1 MEKKK
6 EVKPAD
12 VVREK
17 SEESAARRAFD
28 PPLFFLV
35 LDELAMRA
43 VAGDPHAHA
52 LPSHPTGVL
61 QGHEGAVLCVAFN
74 ASGAYALTGG
84 MVKRALILINAE
96 EKEKKKLDLFFF
108 SFVFPH
114 QLHHHHHTHPHK
126 PTKPTAGPHHP
137 PLEPC
142 AKPPRQVLHGRPRRG
157 LGGRRRPLPRRLGR
171 LCPPGLGGRLG
182 RQGRR
187 LVGRGD
193 GRRHQEVARARRE
206 LRRQDGLRA
215 LRRLLGGCWRQLL
228 FLSFLSVRRV
238 RLRGREGLLLGRG
251 ERRGDGIVGVHP
263 RRCLFFFFFFF
274 FFVVVVFVLGT
285 RDCPGDQ
292 ARGRWHAAR
301 CRDGRAREGVS
312 AETELTEREREKGE
326 SPFCSLS
333 QRTRR
338 PF

>member
-108 SFVFPH
+108 
-114 QLHHHHHTHPHK
+114 
-126 PTKPTAGPHHP
+126 
-137 PLEPC
+137 
-142 AKPPRQVLHGRPRRG
+142 
-157 LGGRRRPLPRRLGR
+157 
-171 LCPPGLGGRLG
+171 
-182 RQGRR
+182 
-187 LVGRGD
+187 
-193 GRRHQEVARARRE
+193 
-206 LRRQDGLRA
+206 
-215 LRRLLGGCWRQLL
+215 
-228 FLSFLSVRRV
+228 
-238 RLRGREGLLLGRG
+238 
-251 ERRGDGIVGVHP
+251 
-263 RRCLFFFFFFF
+263 
-274 FFVVVVFVLGT
+274 
-285 RDCPGDQ
+285 
-292 ARGRWHAAR
+292 
-301 CRDGRAREGVS
+301 
-312 AETELTEREREKGE
+312 
-326 SPFCSLS
+326 FCKN
-333 QRTRR
+333 
-338 PF
+338 